1 MMKEKNME
9 LKSVKLEFPEGSNI
23 ILGQTHF
30 IKTVEDLYEIMVNGL
45 PKSRF
50 GIAFCEASG
59 ACLIRCEGND
69 EELKQAAVRNAQAIA
84 AGHTFVMVLLDAYP
98 VNVLN
103 AIKNCPE
110 VCSIFCATA
119 NPVEII
125 LAESTQGRGIL
136 GVIDG
141 SFPKG
146 VEDAAGIRWRK
157 DLLRKIGYKLS

>member
-1 MMKEKNME
+1 MKEKAME
-9 LKSVKLEFPEGSNI
+9 LKGVKLEIPEGANI
-23 ILGQTHF
+23 IVGQTHF
-30 IKTVEDLYEIMVNGL
+30 IKTIEDLYEVMVNAM
-45 PKSRF
+45 PKCRF
-50 GIAFCEASG
+50 GTAFCEASG
-59 ACLIRCEGND
+59 ACLIRLEGND
-69 EELKQAAVRNAQAIA
+69 EELKKVALRNAQAIG
-84 AGHTFVMVLLDAYP
+84 AGHTFVLVLLDAYP

-141 SFPKG
+141 SSPKG
-146 VEDAAGIRWRK
+146 VEDAAGVKWRK